1 MHEHTTWQDWNFVYD
16 YWKVSRII
24 NEDDG
29 SILLDI
35 IDWDGIRE
43 EEFLFTYETDMV
55 FTDDSITWFELEYK
69 CGGNTCYDSDS
80 AIKTDSDDIIIYIYD
95 EDRTNYIAIK
105 ADDNDFRIS
114 DGSGNHN
121 PCSHSLK
128 SSGVELVNGM

>member
-1 MHEHTTWQDWNFVYD
+1 MYEHTTWQDWDFVYA

-35 IDWDGIRE
+35 IDWSGVRE

-69 CGGNTCYDSDS
+69 CGGNACYDSDS

-114 DGSGNHN
+114 DGSGNN
-121 PCSHSLK
+121 NECSHSLK
-128 SSGVELVNGM
+128 SSGVELVNGT